1 MWDRFDIC
9 VKVDEVAYADI
20 AQNYEVAQVGRKNRM
35 ESDNKELYSSAYM
48 KECVEKVHSI
58 QKEHFKASRIN
69 YNSQMSMR
77 EIKKYCRLDK
87 DASHVMECMY
97 GEAKKSACGI

>member
-48 KECVEKVHSI
+48 KECVEKYIVYKRS
-58 QKEHFKASRIN
+58 ASKPQESTITPRC
-69 YNSQMSMR
+69 Q
-77 EIKKYCRLDK
+77 
-87 DASHVMECMY
+87 
-97 GEAKKSACGI
+97 

>member
-58 QKEHFKASRIN
+58 QRSASKPQESTITPRC
-69 YNSQMSMR
+69 Q
-77 EIKKYCRLDK
+77 
-87 DASHVMECMY
+87 
-97 GEAKKSACGI
+97 